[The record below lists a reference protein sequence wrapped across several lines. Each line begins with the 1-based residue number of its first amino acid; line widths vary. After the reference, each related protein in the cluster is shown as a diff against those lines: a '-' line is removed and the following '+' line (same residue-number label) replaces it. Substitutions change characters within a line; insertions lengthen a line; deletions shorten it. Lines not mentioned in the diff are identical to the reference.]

1 MLRPLLLAAVLLC
14 FPAHAASPKLS
25 MTGFGAVHI
34 GASVTEL
41 GRALSKQIAPAAD
54 AYEASCRYVWP
65 DNADAGIS
73 FMLLDGRL
81 ARIDVDSPGIYTLS
95 GAAVGDTQASV
106 IARYGPGLSVGPHAY
121 EGPTGKYL
129 TLYSKDKT
137 YGVRFETD
145 GLRVTRYYVGTAE
158 AIQYI
163 EGCG

>member
-1 MLRPLLLAAVLLC
+1 MLSSLLLAAVLLC
-14 FPAHAASPKLS
+14 LPAHAASPRLS
-25 MTGFGAVHI
+25 MTGFGAVRI

-54 AYEASCRYVWP
+54 ADEAKCRYVWP
-65 DNADAGIS
+65 DNANAEMS

-95 GAAVGDTQASV
+95 GGAVGDTQASV
-106 IARYGPGLSVGPHAY
+106 IERYGPDLRLNPHAY

-129 TLYSKDKT
+129 TLYSKDKK